1 MSKRTGKDFYTTRN
15 LFDSISKLE
24 TVKAVDSCKES
35 SSSEQKQPDAPL
47 YKNLLLRGDRYTN
60 EKFIA
65 AGGEKAVFSVY
76 DSYSCRSV
84 ALARP
89 IFHRFDSEKE
99 QFIKEALICSKL
111 QHPNI
116 VPVYDIGVDC
126 AEIPF
131 FTMKLFAGDTL
142 KDILKK
148 LKEGN
153 EEYQIKYPLNKLLII
168 FINLCDA
175 IEYAHLHNV
184 IHCDIKPENI
194 HIDRFGSVLVGDWGL
209 SKIIPMTHSSYN
221 KESSLI
227 DLEVNVINA
236 NPEPGSVR
244 GTPGYLAPEILRGIH
259 SGDIRSDLYS
269 LGALLYELLS
279 YEKPVTG
286 KTAKEIFENTKQHK
300 IKPLLVK
307 ARWERPPEAIKNVI
321 LKTLSL
327 NPRDRYSCV
336 QELRTEV
343 TNYLHG
349 FATDAEKSS
358 YLTLIRLMIHRHK
371 LVSGIIAGFT
381 ILILFIV
388 MSAYKQIDA
397 EKAEAEIKRDI
408 AEKNLML
415 FKEVNKK
422 AKLLSDNLSKL
433 VQNSKYISQD
443 SIKYRILAHG
453 YAINYE
459 TNKVEKE
466 ILLNEK
472 ATLHF
477 IMQEFN
483 KALHCLE
490 KAKDDEI
497 HESYK
502 LYKECERLAGIK
514 QNDNE
519 LFTTEQLS
527 AYLENP
533 HDSKMAMQLFYLHV
547 KREKSVHPLKLKD
560 SVKQIL
566 NLINDVSVNNF
577 AFELDVTDDGI
588 MIDLRSAPYTDFMLP
603 IETQRPFNVLSV
615 LKPSFINFS
624 HSWFNEVSKLRG
636 LKLKSL
642 NISNTNIHKT
652 RFWNWIKKLKIEEI
666 TILEGQFPQHE
677 IEENKEFVRINF
689 EAR

>member
-1 MSKRTGKDFYTTRN
+1 MSKKTGRDFYTTKN
-15 LFDSISKLE
+15 LFDSISGLE
-24 TVKAVDSCKES
+24 TVKALDSCKES
-35 SSSEQKQPDAPL
+35 KDSAPTVCDAPL
-47 YKNLLLRGDRYTN
+47 YKNLRLRQERYIS

-76 DSYSCRSV
+76 DTYSCRNV

-126 AEIPF
+126 ADIPF

-148 LKEGN
+148 LKEEN
-153 EEYQIKYPLNKLLII
+153 PEYQKKYTLSKLLII

-209 SKIIPMTHSSYN
+209 SKIIPTTHLSYN

-227 DLEVNVINA
+227 DLEVNVINT

-244 GTPGYLAPEILRGIH
+244 GTPGYLAPEILNGAH
-259 SGDIRSDLYS
+259 SGDTQSDIYS

-279 YEKPVTG
+279 YEKPVSG
-286 KTAKEIFENTKQHK
+286 KTPKEVFENTKKHN
-300 IKPLLVK
+300 IKPLEVR
-307 ARWERPPEAIKNVI
+307 ASWERHPEAIKNVVM
-321 LKTLSL
+321 KTLSL
-327 NPRDRYSCV
+327 NPAERYSCV
-336 QELRTEV
+336 QDLRKEV

-358 YLTLIRLMIHRHK
+358 YLTLLRLMIHRHR
-371 LVSGIIAGFT
+371 LVSGLIAGFT

-388 MSAYKQIDA
+388 LSAYNQIDA
-397 EKAEAEIKRDI
+397 EKAQAEIKRDI

-433 VQNSKYISQD
+433 VQNSKYISLD

-459 TNKVEKE
+459 TNPVEKE
-466 ILLNEK
+466 ILLSEK
-472 ATLHF
+472 AQLHF

-483 KALHCLE
+483 KALSCLE
-490 KAKDDEI
+490 NARDNEKHD
-497 HESYK
+497 SYQ
-502 LYKECERLAGIK
+502 LYKECERLVRIK
-514 QNDNE
+514 ENDSE
-519 LFTTEQLS
+519 LFSYDQLNS
-527 AYLENP
+527 YLENP
-533 HDSKMAMQLFYLHV
+533 HDSKIAMQLFYLHV
-547 KREKSVHPLKLKD
+547 KRDSVLHPLKIKE
-560 SVKQIL
+560 SVRKVL
-566 NLINDVSVNNF
+566 NLINDVNIDNF
-577 AFELDVTDDGI
+577 TFDVELDDNKTLL
-588 MIDLRSAPYTDFMLP
+588 DLSHAPYTDFILP
-603 IETQRPFNVLSV
+603 IETQRPYNVLSV
-615 LKPSFINFS
+615 LKPYAINFS

-636 LKLKSL
+636 LKLQKI
-642 NISNTNIHKT
+642 NIANTNIHKT
-652 RFWNWIKKLKIEEI
+652 RFWSWVRKLKIEEI
-666 TILEGQFPQHE
+666 TILEDQFPHSE
-677 IEENKEFVRINF
+677 IDENKDFVKVNF